1 MWLAHYSFHFLGS
14 FDAATPAVGR
24 FAADMG
30 LTAMSQTAES
40 CACCRPIADWLPR
53 LEIVFL
59 DLGFLLSLYSAY
71 RIACMQAS
79 QSASVWKAMVPWAC
93 LIVVLFAVG
102 VWIVLQPMQ
111 MRGTLVG
118 VG

>member
-1 MWLAHYSFHFLGS
+1 M
-14 FDAATPAVGR
+14 
-24 FAADMG
+24 
-30 LTAMSQTAES
+30 LTAAIASSDLTSSAQLLASLEQSGVVKSVVQWTVPAERIPDS
-40 CACCRPIADWLPR
+40 ANKIP
-53 LEIVFL
+53 EIVFL